1 MVYLYRVSDK
11 IDEIKRICFQ
21 YHVLIVEDKSES
33 FDVSYKGVQTGTLED
48 VSVIRYNGNNL
59 FETEMRES
67 DCKESTKM
75 VVYKVI

>member
-33 FDVSYKGVQTGTLED
+33 FGVSYKGVQTGTLED
-48 VSVIRYNGNNL
+48 VNVITGITLLRWKYRIL
-59 FETEMRES
+59 IC
-67 DCKESTKM
+67 DKYTK
-75 VVYKVI
+75 ISG